1 MWDDSASSTSFSA
14 VLRTVT
20 RQPRSATCGPTGVG
34 KGGMTWA
41 GSGLI
46 ARSRTRRPRAA
57 IPSSG
62 RDVEGGTPV
71 SALQGLVWTTRS
83 LAREANDFLGP
94 VTAHSLARNHR
105 AVVTSAN
112 DPTHTQ
118 YAGPRLENSGGNLGR
133 SVIIKE
139 LVLVTSLGST
149 RRAAMARRR
158 GFASREDSAPRKPA
172 RNSCPPAAR
181 GATARTRDSAAFA
194 RSLPP
199 QHRLPDIPYSWIRT
213 FLRSIV
219 TTVRR
224 NPPTKV
230 RRNGRMSSLAGVSAL
245 SRASEAVRAARRRCA
260 VRAAALRSAGPS
272 RRSASARP
280 A

>member
-1 MWDDSASSTSFSA
+1 MRTHRSGERRNDLGWKRLDCQEPDTAAACRHSIERPRCGGGNAGVSSSMSCLDDQKSRSRGER
-14 VLRTVT
+14 L
-20 RQPRSATCGPTGVG
+20 PRSGDGPLVGAQPQGGGHKRERPDPYPVCGTSVG
-34 KGGMTWA
+34 E
-41 GSGLI
+41 L
-46 ARSRTRRPRAA
+46 RRKPWKICYHQR
-57 IPSSG
+57 
-62 RDVEGGTPV
+62 
-71 SALQGLVWTTRS
+71 
-83 LAREANDFLGP
+83 
-94 VTAHSLARNHR
+94 
-105 AVVTSAN
+105 
-112 DPTHTQ
+112 
-118 YAGPRLENSGGNLGR
+118 
-133 SVIIKE
+133 
-139 LVLVTSLGST
+139 TSLGST

-219 TTVRR
+219 TTVKR